1 MGKCLVSTFP
11 SPLYE
16 KMHAE
21 GSDRLLLDAVA
32 GGEDISGKPR
42 NSLHSERLL
51 ELLLKARRYER
62 RRERNDTYRV
72 SHLEEAR
79 FGDASARH
87 DAPDLAGRS
96 TPGQKARSFP
106 AKNPIITSTSSHT
119 KHSPKIMPLFRGT
132 PLRLSRRFLSQQQR
146 RYASHHD
153 AHHAAAVNESFG
165 VRFLHIADYAY

>member
-1 MGKCLVSTFP
+1 LVSTFP

-21 GSDRLLLDAVA
+21 GSDGLLLDAVT
-32 GGEDISGKPR
+32 GGEDMSRKSR
-42 NSLHSERLL
+42 NSLQSERLL

-72 SHLEEAR
+72 SHLEGSEVWRRVGAAR
-79 FGDASARH
+79 CT
-87 DAPDLAGRS
+87 RS
-96 TPGQKARSFP
+96 RRALGVWSARSFA

-119 KHSPKIMPLFRGT
+119 KDSSKIMPLFRGT

-165 VRFLHIADYAY
+165 VRFLDIADYAY